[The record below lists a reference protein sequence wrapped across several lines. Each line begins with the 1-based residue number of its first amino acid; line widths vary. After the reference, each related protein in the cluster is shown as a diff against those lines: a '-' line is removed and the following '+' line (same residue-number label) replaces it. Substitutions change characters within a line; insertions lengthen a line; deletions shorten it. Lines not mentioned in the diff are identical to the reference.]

1 MASIAPL
8 ATPPLTRASTVV
20 LPLSDKTPSFIIGQ
34 AKKSYKHQYSNI
46 YFVRLRLL
54 REVVE
59 KRAKKLWEHINGN
72 PVLIPRVLEVTK
84 SHLCYVVGT
93 VYMDMPLKPN
103 VMEDIARDNSIPPP
117 PPPLTFYSPDDNVML
132 EDESGR
138 IRLVGDR
145 LKDARLVTGVIIGA
159 LGMETPNGD
168 FEVVD
173 ICCAEMAPRPSASE
187 GTNSAGDEMDVDDQT
202 TSPASD
208 EWIGVVSGL
217 DVGSLS
223 PSDAQ
228 IQMLVEYLTG
238 EVGGVEQQ
246 ISSAQISRL
255 IIAGDSLATIA
266 PSGRETVY
274 EDKKARRY
282 GNDVASFSRHPIL
295 NLSAHLL
302 DLALVMPIH
311 ILPGESDPSGV
322 IMPQQPLPRAMF
334 GEASKLTTF
343 SCETNP
349 TYLKIAT
356 SEESPNS
363 SSAEPNRPVVE
374 RTLLINSGQP
384 LNDIFKYLPSPPHTR
399 LSILEST
406 IRWRHMAPTAPDTLW
421 CHPYF
426 AEDPFLISETP
437 DIYIVGGQ
445 KAFGTKLLLDNS
457 KEAEE
462 KGSSRPRCRIVMI
475 PSFARTGTLVL
486 VNLRSLDVRRV
497 NFAVQGMTGG
507 GEKTWQEKTTR
518 SPSPTPAEPLS
529 SAPPSSHSPEPM

>member
-1 MASIAPL
+1 
-8 ATPPLTRASTVV
+8 
-20 LPLSDKTPSFIIGQ
+20 
-34 AKKSYKHQYSNI
+34 
-46 YFVRLRLL
+46 
-54 REVVE
+54 
-59 KRAKKLWEHINGN
+59 
-72 PVLIPRVLEVTK
+72 
-84 SHLCYVVGT
+84 
-93 VYMDMPLKPN
+93 
-103 VMEDIARDNSIPPP
+103 
-117 PPPLTFYSPDDNVML
+117 
-132 EDESGR
+132 
-138 IRLVGDR
+138 
-145 LKDARLVTGVIIGA
+145 
-159 LGMETPNGD
+159 
-168 FEVVD
+168 
-173 ICCAEMAPRPSASE
+173 
-187 GTNSAGDEMDVDDQT
+187 
-202 TSPASD
+202 
-208 EWIGVVSGL
+208 
-217 DVGSLS
+217 
-223 PSDAQ
+223 
-228 IQMLVEYLTG
+228 
-238 EVGGVEQQ
+238 
-246 ISSAQISRL
+246 
-255 IIAGDSLATIA
+255 
-266 PSGRETVY
+266 
-274 EDKKARRY
+274 
-282 GNDVASFSRHPIL
+282 
-295 NLSAHLL
+295 
-302 DLALVMPIH
+302 
-311 ILPGESDPSGV
+311 
-322 IMPQQPLPRAMF
+322 MPQQPLPRAMF